1 MNEYQRE
8 LAELKRW
15 DAKIT
20 KPLPPIIQHWRNK
33 WIQRINRLY
42 EQHVINTLYNEKVQ
56 DARRAY
62 DVLRKEQRTTQDETA
77 RVSTSA

>member
-20 KPLPPIIQHWRNK
+20 KPLPPIIHHWRNK

-42 EQHVINTLYNEKVQ
+42 EQHVIN
-56 DARRAY
+56 
-62 DVLRKEQRTTQDETA
+62 VLRKEQRTTQDETA